1 MLINLLLF
9 TILSLM
15 RGAAHKETELVP
27 PENPVM
33 VEKMQVDYQ
42 EAAVGIAFASHS
54 RQKKNSME
62 TPLSFTSTN
71 EALFEI
77 LNLTGPSR

>member
-9 TILSLM
+9 TILSL
-15 RGAAHKETELVP
+15 RGAAHKEAELVP

-42 EAAVGIAFASHS
+42 EAAVGIAFASQS